1 MELPERGALF
11 ILKTMSSKQQ
21 IDKIRNIGIM
31 AHIDAGKTTTTE
43 RILYYTGKSHKIGE
57 VHDGTATMDW
67 MIQEQERGITITSAA
82 TTCSW
87 NKQVINIIDTPG
99 HVDFTIEVERSL
111 RVLDGAIGVFDAVSG
126 VEPQSETVWA
136 QADKYNVPRLAFVNK
151 MDRMGANFENC
162 IQEIRDKLDKKA
174 SAIQWPIGSEENFQG
189 VVDLLEMKAIYFPPE
204 SLGSKI
210 EVKEIPADL
219 IDECQMYRDEL
230 LDNLSEYDETLTDL
244 ILNDEKPSIEQ
255 IKTALRKATI
265 SHNFIPVL
273 CGSAFKN
280 KGIQPLLDAVLDY
293 LPSPTDRGELKG
305 HSLKDPEKIE
315 VRKPETDEMFSGI
328 AFKIATDPFVGSVT
342 YIRIYS
348 GKIESGQTVY
358 NPLKKKRERIN
369 KIFQMH
375 ADKRTELQEAFA
387 GDIVAVAGFKETT
400 TGETLCTENKPIVY
414 DLMEFPETVISVAI
428 EPKTAADEKKLLAT
442 LEQLKTEDPS
452 FAFKSN
458 QETGQLLILG
468 MGELHLEII
477 ADRLQREFNVGIR
490 VGKPQV
496 SYRESISGIASE
508 SHSYH
513 RELGGKMQFGQVT
526 LKVEP
531 VDYQAGVLFESSVTT
546 KQLASNFID
555 AIKKSVMDTAPGG
568 AMAGYPFLNI
578 KATLTGAEFNENE
591 STEVAYAIAASSA
604 FRDACKKAGV
614 ILLEPFMELE
624 VLTPQDYTGD
634 VISDINSKRGKILTM
649 GIKQNKDLISAEVP
663 LAELFGY
670 STDLR
675 SKSQGRASFTMKFK
689 SYVEMPLDLAK
700 STLEKK
706 GIYI

>member
-1 MELPERGALF
+1 
-11 ILKTMSSKQQ
+11 MSSKQQ

-82 TTCSW
+82 TTCRW
-87 NKQVINIIDTPG
+87 LNNTINIIDTPG

-111 RVLDGAIGVFDAVSG
+111 RVLDGAVGVFDAVSG

-136 QADKYNVPRLAFVNK
+136 QADKYKVPRLAFVNK
-151 MDRMGANFENC
+151 MDRMGADFDNC
-162 IQEIRDKLDKKA
+162 VVEIREKLDKKA
-174 SAIQWPIGSEENFQG
+174 AAVQRPIGAEEHFTG
-189 VVDLLEMKAIYFPPE
+189 IIDLIEMKALYFPGE
-204 SLGSKI
+204 SLGSKV
-210 EVKEIPADL
+210 ETKDIPADL
-219 IDECQMYRDEL
+219 VDEAQLYRDEL
-230 LDNLSEYDETLTDL
+230 LDALSEYDDHLTDL
-244 ILNDEKPSIEQ
+244 ILMGEVPSVAD
-255 IKTALRKATI
+255 IKAALRKAVI

-280 KGIQPLLDAVLDY
+280 KGVQPLLDAVVDY
-293 LPSPTDRGELKG
+293 LPSPTDRGEING

-315 VRKPETDEMFSGI
+315 SRKPEVDDMFSGI

-342 YIRIYS
+342 YVRIYS
-348 GKIESGQTVY
+348 GKLETGQQVY
-358 NPLKKKRERIN
+358 NALKKKRERVN

-375 ADKRTELQEAFA
+375 ADKRTEIQEAYA
-387 GDIVAVAGFKETT
+387 GDIVAIAGLKDTT
-400 TGETLCTENKPIVY
+400 TGETLCTENKPIIY

-428 EPKTAADEKKLLAT
+428 EPKTANDEKKLLST
-442 LEQLKTEDPS
+442 LDQLKNEDPS
-452 FAFKSN
+452 FSYKSN
-458 QETGQLLILG
+458 QETGQLLIYG

-496 SYRESISGIASE
+496 SYRESISGSGTAE
-508 SHSYH
+508 STFHKD
-513 RELGGKMQFGQVT
+513 LGGKMQYGQAT
-526 LKVEP
+526 IKVEP
-531 VDYQAGVLFESSVTT
+531 IDYQTGVLFETTISS
-546 KQLASNFID
+546 KKLPQNFID
-555 AIKKSVMDTAPGG
+555 SIKKSVLDTAPGG
-568 AMAGYPFLNI
+568 MLAGYPFLNI
-578 KATLTGAEFNENE
+578 KATLVDADFNENE
-591 STEVAYAIAASSA
+591 STEVAYAIAASAA

-614 ILLEPFMELE
+614 KLLEPVMDLE
-624 VLTPQDYTGD
+624 VVTPQDYTGD
-634 VISDINSKRGKILTM
+634 VISDINAKRGKIISM

-689 SYVEMPLDLAK
+689 NYIEMPTELAK

>member
-1 MELPERGALF
+1 
-11 ILKTMSSKQQ
+11 MSSKH

-82 TTCSW
+82 TTCRW
-87 NKQVINIIDTPG
+87 LNNTINIIDTPG

-111 RVLDGAIGVFDAVSG
+111 RVLDGAVGVFDAVSG

-136 QADKYNVPRLAFVNK
+136 QADKYKVPRLAFVNK
-151 MDRMGANFENC
+151 MDRVGADFDNC
-162 IQEIRDKLDKKA
+162 IVEIREKLDKKA
-174 SAIQWPIGSEENFQG
+174 AAIQRPIGSEENFIG
-189 VVDLLEMKAIYFPPE
+189 IVDLVEMKALYFLAD
-204 SLGSKI
+204 SLGSKVEIKEVPEDFI
-210 EVKEIPADL
+210 EECL
-219 IDECQMYRDEL
+219 ISRDEL
-230 LDNLSEYDETLTDL
+230 IEALSDYD
-244 ILNDEKPSIEQ
+244 DELAEKYLGGEPIEVEQ
-255 IKTALRKATI
+255 LKKIIRFATI
-265 SHNFIPVL
+265 QKSFIPVL

-280 KGIQPLLDAVLDY
+280 KGVQPLLDAVVEY
-293 LPSPTDRGELKG
+293 LPSPTDRGEVHG
-305 HSLKDPEKIE
+305 HSFKDPEKIE
-315 VRKPETDEMFSGI
+315 TRKPEIDEMFSGI

-342 YIRIYS
+342 FVRVYS

-375 ADKRTELQEAFA
+375 ADKRTEIQEAFA
-387 GDIVAVAGFKETT
+387 GDIIAIAGFKETT

-414 DLMEFPETVISVAI
+414 DLMDFPETVISVAI
-428 EPKTAADEKKLLAT
+428 EPKTAADEKKLIT
-442 LEQLKTEDPS
+442 CLEQLRNEDPS
-452 FAFKSN
+452 FSFKAN
-458 QETGQLLILG
+458 QETGQLLIYG

-496 SYRESISGIASE
+496 SYRESILSE
-508 SHSYH
+508 ACADGLFYK
-513 RELGGKMQFGQVT
+513 ELGGKIQFGQVS

-531 VDYQAGVLFESSVTT
+531 VDYQAGVVFSSELDSR
-546 KQLASNFID
+546 KLPQNFIE
-555 AIKKSVMDTAPGG
+555 AIKKSIVDTAPGG
-568 AMAGYPFLNI
+568 MLAGYPFLNI
-578 KATLTGAEFNENE
+578 KVTLLNAEFNENE

-604 FRDACKKAGV
+604 FRDACKNAGV
-614 ILLEPFMELE
+614 SLLEPVMDLE
-624 VLTPQDYTGD
+624 VVTPQEYTGE
-634 VISDINSKRGKILTM
+634 VISDINSKRGKIITM
-649 GIKQNKDLISAEVP
+649 GIKQKKDLITAEVP

-689 SYVEMPLDLAK
+689 CYNEMPRELAK
-700 STLEKK
+700 TTLEKK

>member
-1 MELPERGALF
+1 
-11 ILKTMSSKQQ
+11 MSSKQQ

-87 NKQVINIIDTPG
+87 NKQTINIIDTPG

-136 QADKYNVPRLAFVNK
+136 QADKYKVPRLAFVNK

-162 IQEIRDKLDKKA
+162 ITEIREKLDKKA
-174 SAIQWPIGSEENFQG
+174 AAIQWPIGSEENFQG
-189 VVDLLEMKAIYFPPE
+189 VVDLLEMKALFFPAE
-204 SLGSKI
+204 SLGSKV
-210 EVKEIPADL
+210 EVKDIPTDIA
-219 IDECQMYRDEL
+219 DECSLYRDEL
-230 LDNLSEYDETLTDL
+230 IETLSDYDDSL
-244 ILNDEKPSIEQ
+244 AEKFLGGETISAAELKNAI
-255 IKTALRKATI
+255 RMATI
-265 SHNFIPVL
+265 QKSFIPVL

-280 KGIQPLLDAVLDY
+280 KGIQPLLDAVVDY

-305 HSLKDPEKIE
+305 HSVKDPEKEEI
-315 VRKPETDEMFSGI
+315 RKPEIDEMFSGI

-342 YIRIYS
+342 YVRIYS
-348 GKIESGQTVY
+348 GKLESGQTVY
-358 NPLKKKRERIN
+358 NSLKKKRERIN

-387 GDIVAVAGFKETT
+387 GDIVAVAGFKDTT

-414 DLMEFPETVISVAI
+414 DLMEFPETVISIAI
-428 EPKTAADEKKLLAT
+428 EPKTAADEKKLIST
-442 LEQLKTEDPS
+442 LEQLKNEDPS
-452 FAFKSN
+452 FSFKNN
-458 QETGQLLILG
+458 QETGQLLIFG

-496 SYRESISGIASE
+496 SYRESIAGSATGE
-508 SHSYH
+508 NTFHK
-513 RELGGKMQFGQVT
+513 ELAGKIQFGQVS

-531 VDYQAGVLFESSVTT
+531 ADYQAGVQFESKINS
-546 KQLASNFID
+546 KILPQNFID
-555 AIKKSVMDTAPGG
+555 SIKKSVMDTAPGG
-568 AMAGYPFLNI
+568 MLAGYPFLNI
-578 KATLTGAEFNENE
+578 KATLLSAEFNENE
-591 STEVAYAIAASSA
+591 SSEVAYAIAASNA
-604 FRDACKKAGV
+604 FREACRNAGV
-614 ILLEPFMELE
+614 RLLEPIMDLE
-624 VLTPQDYTGD
+624 VITPQDYTGD
-634 VISDINSKRGKILTM
+634 VISDINAKRGKIITM

-689 SYVEMPLDLAK
+689 NYVEMPQDLAK

>member
-1 MELPERGALF
+1 
-11 ILKTMSSKQQ
+11 MSSKQQ

-82 TTCSW
+82 TTCRW
-87 NKQVINIIDTPG
+87 LNNTINIIDTPG

-136 QADKYNVPRLAFVNK
+136 QADKYKVPRLAFINK
-151 MDRMGANFENC
+151 MDRMGADFDNC
-162 IQEIRDKLDKKA
+162 VVEIREKLDKKA
-174 SAIQWPIGSEENFQG
+174 AAIQRPIGAEENFTG
-189 VVDLLEMKAIYFPPE
+189 LIDLIEMKALYFPAE
-204 SLGSKI
+204 SLGSKV
-210 EVKEIPADL
+210 ETKDIPPEL
-219 IDECQMYRDEL
+219 VDEAQLYRDEL
-230 LDNLSEYDETLTDL
+230 LDALSEYDEQLTDL
-244 ILNDEKPSIEQ
+244 ILMGETPAVAD
-255 IKTALRKATI
+255 IKAALRKAVI
-265 SHNFIPVL
+265 AHNFIPVL

-280 KGIQPLLDAVLDY
+280 KGVQPLLDAVVDY
-293 LPSPTDRGELKG
+293 LPSPTDRGEIKG
-305 HSLKDPEKIE
+305 HSFKDPEKIE
-315 VRKPETDEMFSGI
+315 SRKPEVDDMFSGI

-342 YIRIYS
+342 YVRIYS
-348 GKIESGQTVY
+348 GKLETGQQVY
-358 NPLKKKRERIN
+358 NALKKKRERVN

-375 ADKRTELQEAFA
+375 ADKRTEIQEAFA
-387 GDIVAVAGFKETT
+387 GDIVAIAGLKETT

-428 EPKTAADEKKLLAT
+428 EPKTANDEKKLLST
-442 LEQLKTEDPS
+442 LDQLKNEDPS
-452 FAFKSN
+452 FSYRSN
-458 QETGQLLILG
+458 QETGQLLIYG

-496 SYRESISGIASE
+496 SYRESISGTAAAE
-508 SHSYH
+508 GVFHKD
-513 RELGGKMQFGQVT
+513 LGGKMQFGQAT
-526 LKVEP
+526 IKVEP
-531 VDYQAGVLFESSVTT
+531 IDYQAGVLFETAINS
-546 KQLASNFID
+546 KKLPQNFID
-555 AIKKSVMDTAPGG
+555 SIKKSVLDTAPGG
-568 AMAGYPFLNI
+568 MLAGYPFLNI
-578 KATLTGAEFNENE
+578 KATLVDAEFNENE
-591 STEVAYAIAASSA
+591 STEVAYAIAASAA

-614 ILLEPFMELE
+614 KLLEPVMDLE
-624 VLTPQDYTGD
+624 VVTPQDYTGD
-634 VISDINSKRGKILTM
+634 VISDINAKRGKIITM

-689 SYVEMPLDLAK
+689 SYIEMPTELAK
-700 STLEKK
+700 TTLEKK

>member
-1 MELPERGALF
+1 
-11 ILKTMSSKQQ
+11 MSSKQ

-87 NKQVINIIDTPG
+87 NKQTINIIDTPG

-136 QADKYNVPRLAFVNK
+136 QADKYKVPRLAFVNK

-162 IQEIRDKLDKKA
+162 IAEIREKLDKKA
-174 SAIQWPIGSEENFQG
+174 AAIQWPIGMEENFQG
-189 VVDLLEMKAIYFPPE
+189 IVDLLEMKAIYFPAE

-210 EVKEIPADL
+210 EIKDIPAD
-219 IDECQMYRDEL
+219 IVDECQLYRDEL
-230 LDNLSEYDETLTDL
+230 LDNLSEYDEELTDL
-244 ILNDEKPSIEQ
+244 ILMGEAPSVAQ
-255 IKTALRKATI
+255 IKAALRKATI

-305 HSLKDPEKIE
+305 HSLKDAEKVE
-315 VRKPETDEMFSGI
+315 VRKPEVEEMFSGI

-342 YIRIYS
+342 FVRIYS
-348 GKIESGQTVY
+348 GKLESGQTVY
-358 NPLKKKRERIN
+358 NPIKKKRERIN

-400 TGETLCTENKPIVY
+400 TGETLCTENKPIIY

-442 LEQLKTEDPS
+442 LEQLKNEDPS
-452 FAFKSN
+452 FTYKNN

-496 SYRESISGIASE
+496 SYRESISGSATE
-508 SHSYH
+508 SNVYH
-513 RELGGKMQFGQVT
+513 RELGGKMQFGSVT

-531 VDYQAGVLFESSVTT
+531 ADYQAGVLFESTVTN
-546 KQLASNFID
+546 KQIGQNFID
-555 AIKKSVMDTAPGG
+555 AIKKAVMDTAPGG

-578 KATLTGAEFNENE
+578 KATLTGVEFNENE
-591 STEVAYAIAASSA
+591 STEVAYAIAVSSA

-614 ILLEPFMELE
+614 ILLEPVMELE
-624 VLTPQDYTGD
+624 VVTPQDYTGD

-689 SYVEMPLDLAK
+689 SYVEMPFELAK

>member
-1 MELPERGALF
+1 
-11 ILKTMSSKQQ
+11 MSSKH

-57 VHDGTATMDW
+57 VHEGTATMDW

-82 TTCSW
+82 TTCRW
-87 NKQVINIIDTPG
+87 LNNTINIIDTPG

-136 QADKYNVPRLAFVNK
+136 QADKYKVPRLAFVNK
-151 MDRMGANFENC
+151 MDRMGADFDNC
-162 IQEIRDKLDKKA
+162 IVEIREKLDKKA
-174 SAIQWPIGSEENFQG
+174 AAIQRPIGAEENFTG
-189 VVDLLEMKAIYFPPE
+189 IVDLIEMKALYFPGE
-204 SLGSKI
+204 NLGSK
-210 EVKEIPADL
+210 VEIKDIPSDFVEECL
-219 IDECQMYRDEL
+219 ISRDEL
-230 LDNLSEYDETLTDL
+230 IETLSDYDDDL
-244 ILNDEKPSIEQ
+244 AEKYLNGDSVEAEELKRI
-255 IKTALRKATI
+255 IRFATI
-265 SHNFIPVL
+265 QKSFIPVL

-280 KGIQPLLDAVLDY
+280 KGVQPLLDAVVAY
-293 LPSPTDRGELKG
+293 LPSPYDRGEIHG
-305 HSLKDPEKIE
+305 HSLKDPEKVE
-315 VRKPETDEMFSGI
+315 TRKPEVDEMFSGI

-342 YIRIYS
+342 YVRIYS
-348 GKIESGQTVY
+348 GKLESGQTVY
-358 NPLKKKRERIN
+358 NALKKKRERIN

-375 ADKRTELQEAFA
+375 ADKRTEIQEAFA
-387 GDIVAVAGFKETT
+387 GDIVAIAGFKETT

-428 EPKTAADEKKLLAT
+428 EPKTTADEKKLLST
-442 LEQLKTEDPS
+442 LEQLKNEDPS
-452 FAFKSN
+452 FSYKSN
-458 QETGQLLILG
+458 AETGQLLIYG

-496 SYRESISGIASE
+496 SYRESIASTATAEGIFNK
-508 SHSYH
+508 
-513 RELGGKMQFGQVT
+513 ELGGKIQYGQVS

-531 VDYQAGVLFESSVTT
+531 VDYQAGVIFHSDVSS
-546 KQLASNFID
+546 KKIPQNFID
-555 AIKKSVMDTAPGG
+555 AIKKSVLDTAPGG
-568 AMAGYPFLNI
+568 MLAGYPFLNI
-578 KATLTGAEFNENE
+578 KATLIDAEFNENE
-591 STEVAYAIAASSA
+591 STEVAYAIAVSSA

-614 ILLEPFMELE
+614 RLLEPVMDLE
-624 VLTPQDYTGD
+624 VVTPQDYTGD
-634 VISDINSKRGKILTM
+634 VISDINSKRGKVITM
-649 GIKQNKDLISAEVP
+649 GIKQKKDFIIAEVP

-689 SYVEMPLDLAK
+689 SYVEMPTELAK

>member
-1 MELPERGALF
+1 
-11 ILKTMSSKQQ
+11 MSSNQ

-57 VHDGTATMDW
+57 VHNGTATMDW

-82 TTCSW
+82 TTCRW
-87 NKQVINIIDTPG
+87 NNQVINIIDTPG

-111 RVLDGAIGVFDAVSG
+111 RVLDGAVGVFDAVSG

-136 QADKYNVPRLAFVNK
+136 QADKYKVPRLAFVNK
-151 MDRMGANFENC
+151 MDRMGADFDNC
-162 IQEIRDKLDKKA
+162 VNEIREKLDKKA
-174 SAIQWPIGSEENFQG
+174 AAIQRPIGSEESFNG
-189 VVDLLEMKAIYFPPE
+189 IVDLIEMKAIYFPAE
-204 SLGSKI
+204 NLGSKI
-210 EVKEIPADL
+210 EITDIPTDL
-219 IDECQMYRDEL
+219 VDECQMYRDEL

-244 ILNDEKPSIEQ
+244 ILNDEKPTVAH
-255 IKTALRKATI
+255 IKAALRKAVI
-265 SHNFIPVL
+265 KDNFIAVL

-280 KGIQPLLDAVLDY
+280 KGIQPLLDAIVDY
-293 LPSPTDRGELKG
+293 LPSPTDRGELQG
-305 HSLKDPEKIE
+305 HSIKNPEKTE
-315 VRKPETDEMFSGI
+315 VRKPEIEEMFSGI

-342 YIRIYS
+342 FVRIYS
-348 GKIESGQTVY
+348 GKLESGQTVY
-358 NPLKKKRERIN
+358 NPIKKKRERIN

-400 TGETLCTENKPIVY
+400 TGETLCTENKPIIY

-428 EPKTAADEKKLLAT
+428 EPKTAADEKKLLST
-442 LEQLKTEDPS
+442 LEQLKNEDPS
-452 FAFKSN
+452 FTFKNN

-496 SYRESISGIASE
+496 SYRESIAGNGSE
-508 SHSYH
+508 NNIFHK
-513 RELGGKMQFGQVT
+513 ELAGKVQFGDVT
-526 LKVEP
+526 IKVEP
-531 VDYQAGVLFESSVTT
+531 ADYQAGVQFESSVPT
-546 KQLASNFID
+546 KQLPQNYID
-555 AIKKSVMDTAPGG
+555 AIKKSIMDTAPGG

-578 KATLTGAEFNENE
+578 KATLVGATFNENE
-591 STEVAYAIAASSA
+591 SSEVAYAIAASSA

-614 ILLEPFMELE
+614 RLLEPVMELE
-624 VLTPQDYTGD
+624 VVTPQDYTGD
-634 VISDINSKRGKILTM
+634 VISDINAKRGKILTM

-689 SYVEMPLDLAK
+689 SYVEMPAELAK

>member
-1 MELPERGALF
+1 
-11 ILKTMSSKQQ
+11 
-21 IDKIRNIGIM
+21 M

-82 TTCSW
+82 TTCRW
-87 NKQVINIIDTPG
+87 LDHVINIIDTPG

-136 QADKYNVPRLAFVNK
+136 QADKYKVPRLAFVNK
-151 MDRMGANFENC
+151 MDRMGANYENC
-162 IQEIRDKLDKKA
+162 IAEIREKLDKKA
-174 SAIQWPIGSEENFQG
+174 AAIQWPIGSEENFQG
-189 VVDLLEMKAIYFPPE
+189 IVDLIEMKAIYFPAE

-210 EVKEIPADL
+210 ETKDIPEDL
-219 IDECQMYRDEL
+219 VDECQLYRDEL
-230 LDNLSEYDETLTDL
+230 LDSISEYDDTLTDL
-244 ILNDEKPSIEQ
+244 ILMGETPSVAD

-280 KGIQPLLDAVLDY
+280 KGVQPLLDAVVAY
-293 LPSPTDRGELKG
+293 LPSPIDRGEIKG
-305 HSLKDPEKIE
+305 HSLKDPEKIDA
-315 VRKPETDEMFSGI
+315 RKPEVEEMFSGI

-342 YIRIYS
+342 YVRIYS
-348 GKIESGQTVY
+348 GKLESGQQVY
-358 NPLKKKRERIN
+358 NSLKKKRERVN

-375 ADKRTELQEAFA
+375 ADKRTEIQAAFA
-387 GDIVAVAGFKETT
+387 GDIVAIAGLKETT
-400 TGETLCTENKPIVY
+400 TGETLCTENKPIIY

-442 LEQLKTEDPS
+442 LEQLKNEDPS
-452 FAFKSN
+452 FSYRAN
-458 QETGQLLILG
+458 QETGQLLIYG

-496 SYRESISGIASE
+496 SYRESISGTASAE
-508 SHSYH
+508 GVFHKD
-513 RELGGKMQFGQVT
+513 LAGKMQFGQVT

-531 VDYQAGVLFESSVTT
+531 ADYQAGVLFSTEINS
-546 KQLASNFID
+546 KKIPQNFID
-555 AIKKSVMDTAPGG
+555 SIKKSVMDTAPGG
-568 AMAGYPFLNI
+568 MLAGYPFLNI
-578 KATLTGAEFNENE
+578 KATLLDAEFNENE

-614 ILLEPFMELE
+614 RLLEPVMDLE
-624 VLTPQDYTGD
+624 VVTPQEYTGD
-634 VISDINSKRGKILTM
+634 VISDINSKRGKIITM

-689 SYVEMPLDLAK
+689 CYIEMPIELAK

>member
-1 MELPERGALF
+1 
-11 ILKTMSSKQQ
+11 MSSKN
-21 IDKIRNIGIM
+21 IDIVRNIGIM

-82 TTCSW
+82 TTCRW
-87 NKQVINIIDTPG
+87 LNHVINIIDTPG

-136 QADKYNVPRLAFVNK
+136 QADKYKVPRLAFVNK
-151 MDRMGANFENC
+151 MDRMGADFDNC
-162 IQEIRDKLDKKA
+162 IVEIREKLAKKA
-174 SAIQWPIGSEENFQG
+174 AAIQRPIGSEENFTG
-189 VVDLLEMKAIYFPPE
+189 IIDLIEMKAIYFPSE
-204 SLGSKI
+204 SLGSKVEI
-210 EVKEIPADL
+210 KDIPADL
-219 IDECQMYRDEL
+219 VDECSMYRDEL

-244 ILNDEKPSIEQ
+244 ILMDEKPTVEQ
-255 IKTALRKATI
+255 IKSALRKSVI
-265 SHNFIPVL
+265 KHDFIPVL

-280 KGIQPLLDAVLDY
+280 KGIQPLLDAVVDY
-293 LPSPTDRGELKG
+293 LPSPVDRGELKG
-305 HSLKDPEKIE
+305 YSLKDPEKTE
-315 VRKPETDEMFSGI
+315 TRKPETTEIFSGI

-342 YIRIYS
+342 YMRIYS
-348 GKIESGQTVY
+348 GKLESGQTVY
-358 NPLKKKRERIN
+358 NSLKKKRERVN

-387 GDIVAVAGFKETT
+387 GDIVAVAGFKDTT

-428 EPKTAADEKKLLAT
+428 EPKTAADEKKLLST
-442 LEQLKTEDPS
+442 LEQLKNEDPS
-452 FAFKSN
+452 FTYRSN
-458 QETGQLLILG
+458 QETGQLLIFG

-477 ADRLQREFNVGIR
+477 CDRLQREFNVGIR

-496 SYRESISGIASE
+496 SYRESIATTAIAE
-508 SHSYH
+508 GEFHKD
-513 RELGGKMQFGQVT
+513 LAGKIQFGKVE

-531 VDYQAGVLFESSVTT
+531 VDYQAGVIFESEVSH
-546 KQLASNFID
+546 KILPQNFID
-555 AIKKSVMDTAPGG
+555 AIKKSVNDTAPGG
-568 AMAGYPFLNI
+568 LLAGYPFLNI
-578 KATLTGAEFNENE
+578 KATLVKADFNENE
-591 STEVAYAIAASSA
+591 STEVAYAIATSSA
-604 FRDACKKAGV
+604 FRDACKKANV
-614 ILLEPFMELE
+614 RLLEPVMDLE
-624 VLTPQDYTGD
+624 VVTPQDYTGD
-634 VISDINSKRGKILTM
+634 VISDINSKRGKIITM
-649 GIKQNKDLISAEVP
+649 GLKQNKDLITAEVP

-689 SYVEMPLDLAK
+689 NYIEMPMDLAK
-700 STLEKK
+700 TTLEKK

>member
-1 MELPERGALF
+1 
-11 ILKTMSSKQQ
+11 MSSKQ

-87 NKQVINIIDTPG
+87 NKQTINIIDTPG

-136 QADKYNVPRLAFVNK
+136 QADKYKVPRLAFVNK
-151 MDRMGANFENC
+151 MDRMGANYENC
-162 IQEIRDKLDKKA
+162 ISEIREKLDKKA
-174 SAIQWPIGSEENFQG
+174 AAIQWPIGTEENFLG
-189 VVDLLEMKAIYFPPE
+189 VVDLLEMKAIYFPAE

-210 EVKEIPADL
+210 EIKDIPAEL
-219 IDECQMYRDEL
+219 VDECQLYRDEL
-230 LDNLSEYDETLTDL
+230 LDNLSEYDEELTDL
-244 ILNDEKPSIEQ
+244 ILMGETPSVAQ
-255 IKTALRKATI
+255 IKAALRKATI

-305 HSLKDPEKIE
+305 HSLKDPDKVE
-315 VRKPETDEMFSGI
+315 VRKPEVEEMFSGI

-342 YIRIYS
+342 YLRIYS
-348 GKIESGQTVY
+348 GKLESGQTVY
-358 NPLKKKRERIN
+358 NSLKKKRERIN

-428 EPKTAADEKKLLAT
+428 EPKTAADEKKLLST
-442 LEQLKTEDPS
+442 LEQLKNEDPS
-452 FAFKSN
+452 FTFSNN

-496 SYRESISGIASE
+496 SYRESISGTASE
-508 SHSYH
+508 SHTYH

-531 VDYQAGVLFESSVTT
+531 ADYQAGVLFDSTVTN
-546 KQLASNFID
+546 KQLGQNFID
-555 AIKKSVMDTAPGG
+555 SIKKSINDTAPGG

-614 ILLEPFMELE
+614 VLLEPVMELE
-624 VLTPQDYTGD
+624 VVTPQDYTGD

-689 SYVEMPLDLAK
+689 SYAEMPFDLAK

>member
-1 MELPERGALF
+1 
-11 ILKTMSSKQQ
+11 MSSKH

-82 TTCSW
+82 TTCRW
-87 NKQVINIIDTPG
+87 LNNNINIIDTPG

-151 MDRMGANFENC
+151 MDRMGADFDNC
-162 IQEIRDKLDKKA
+162 IAEIREKLDKKA
-174 SAIQWPIGSEENFQG
+174 AAIQRPIGAEENFSG
-189 VVDLLEMKAIYFPPE
+189 IVDLVEMKALYFPAD
-204 SLGSKI
+204 SLGSKLEI
-210 EVKEIPADL
+210 KEIPTDFV
-219 IDECQMYRDEL
+219 DECLISRDEL
-230 LDNLSEYDETLTDL
+230 IETLSDYD
-244 ILNDEKPSIEQ
+244 DELAEKYLGGEFIETEHLKRV
-255 IKTALRKATI
+255 IRLATI
-265 SHNFIPVL
+265 QKSFIPVL

-280 KGIQPLLDAVLDY
+280 KGVQPLLDAVVAY
-293 LPSPTDRGELKG
+293 LPSPYDRGEIHG

-315 VRKPETDEMFSGI
+315 TRKPEIDEMFSGI

-342 YIRIYS
+342 YVRIYS
-348 GKIESGQTVY
+348 GKLESGQTVY
-358 NPLKKKRERIN
+358 NSLKKKRERVN

-375 ADKRTELQEAFA
+375 ADKRTEIQEAFA
-387 GDIVAVAGFKETT
+387 GDIVAIAGFKETT
-400 TGETLCTENKPIVY
+400 TGETLCTENKPIIY

-428 EPKTAADEKKLLAT
+428 EPKTAADEKKLLSA
-442 LEQLKTEDPS
+442 LEQLKNEDPS
-452 FAFKSN
+452 FSFRAN
-458 QETGQLLILG
+458 QETGQLLIYG

-496 SYRESISGIASE
+496 SYRESISGAASAE
-508 SHSYH
+508 GVFNK
-513 RELGGKMQFGQVT
+513 ELGGKVQFGQAV

-531 VDYQAGVLFESSVTT
+531 VDYQAGVLFESEVSS
-546 KQLASNFID
+546 KKIPQNIID

-568 AMAGYPFLNI
+568 MLAGYPFLNI
-578 KATLTGAEFNENE
+578 KATLVDAEFNENE

-614 ILLEPFMELE
+614 RLLEPVMDLE
-624 VLTPQDYTGD
+624 VMTPQDYTGD
-634 VISDINSKRGKILTM
+634 VISDINSKRGKIINM
-649 GIKQNKDLISAEVP
+649 GIKQNKDLIVAEVP

-689 SYVEMPLDLAK
+689 CYIEMPTELAK

>member
-1 MELPERGALF
+1 M
-11 ILKTMSSKQQ
+11 ISSK

-57 VHDGTATMDW
+57 VHNGTATMDW

-87 NKQVINIIDTPG
+87 NKQTINIIDTPG

-136 QADKYNVPRLAFVNK
+136 QADKYKVPRLAFVNK
-151 MDRMGANFENC
+151 MDRMGANFDNC
-162 IQEIRDKLDKKA
+162 VTEIREKLDKKA
-174 SAIQWPIGSEENFQG
+174 ACIQRPIGAEENFNG
-189 VVDLLEMKAIYFPPE
+189 IVDLIEMKAIYFPPE
-204 SLGSKI
+204 NLGSKI
-210 EVKEIPADL
+210 EIKEIPADL
-219 IDECQMYRDEL
+219 VDECQMYRDEL

-244 ILNDEKPSIEQ
+244 ILNDEKPSINQ
-255 IKTALRKATI
+255 IKAALRKAVI
-265 SHNFIPVL
+265 KDNFIAVL

-280 KGIQPLLDAVLDY
+280 KGIQPLLDAVVDY
-293 LPSPTDRGELKG
+293 LPSPVDRGELHG
-305 HSLKDPEKIE
+305 HSIKNPENTE
-315 VRKPETDEMFSGI
+315 VRKPEVEEMFSGI

-342 YIRIYS
+342 FMRIYS
-348 GKIESGQTVY
+348 GKLESGQTVY
-358 NPLKKKRERIN
+358 NPIKKKRERIN

-375 ADKRTELQEAFA
+375 ADKRTELQEAYA
-387 GDIVAVAGFKETT
+387 GDIVAIAGFKDTT
-400 TGETLCTENKPIVY
+400 TGETLCTENKPIIY

-442 LEQLKTEDPS
+442 LEQLKNEDPS
-452 FAFKSN
+452 FTYRNN

-496 SYRESISGIASE
+496 SYRESISGTASE
-508 SHSYH
+508 SYEFHKD
-513 RELGGKMQFGQVT
+513 LGGKMQFGSVT
-526 LKVEP
+526 IKVEP
-531 VDYQAGVLFESSVTT
+531 ADCQAGVLFESTVTA
-546 KQLASNFID
+546 KQLAQNYID
-555 AIKKSVMDTAPGG
+555 AIKKSIHDTAPGG

-578 KATLTGAEFNENE
+578 KATLTAAVFNEGE
-591 STEVAYAIAASSA
+591 STEVAYAIATSSA

-614 ILLEPFMELE
+614 RLLEPVMELE
-624 VLTPQDYTGD
+624 VVTPQDYTGD
-634 VISDINSKRGKILTM
+634 VISDINAKRGKILTM

-689 SYVEMPLDLAK
+689 SYVEMPTELAK

>member
-1 MELPERGALF
+1 
-11 ILKTMSSKQQ
+11 MSSKN
-21 IDKIRNIGIM
+21 IDIVRNIGIM

-82 TTCSW
+82 TTCRW
-87 NKQVINIIDTPG
+87 LNHVINIIDTPG

-136 QADKYNVPRLAFVNK
+136 QADKYKVPRLAFVNK
-151 MDRMGANFENC
+151 MDRMGADFDNC
-162 IQEIRDKLDKKA
+162 IVEIREKLAKKA
-174 SAIQWPIGSEENFQG
+174 AAIQRPIGSEENFMG
-189 VVDLLEMKAIYFPPE
+189 IVDLIEMKAIYFPAE
-204 SLGSKI
+204 SLGSKVEI
-210 EVKEIPADL
+210 KDIPAEFF
-219 IDECQMYRDEL
+219 DECSMYRDEL
-230 LDNLSEYDETLTDL
+230 LDNLSEYDEVLTDL
-244 ILNDEKPSIEQ
+244 ILMDEKPSVEQ
-255 IKTALRKATI
+255 IKAALRKSVI
-265 SHNFIPVL
+265 KHDFIPVL

-280 KGIQPLLDAVLDY
+280 KGIQPLLDAVVDY
-293 LPSPTDRGELKG
+293 LPSPVDRGELKG
-305 HSLKDPEKIE
+305 YSLKDPEKTE
-315 VRKPETDEMFSGI
+315 TRKPETTEMFSGI

-342 YIRIYS
+342 YMRIYS
-348 GKIESGQTVY
+348 GKLDSGQTVY
-358 NPLKKKRERIN
+358 NSLKKKRERVN

-387 GDIVAVAGFKETT
+387 GDIVAVAGFKDTT

-428 EPKTAADEKKLLAT
+428 EPKTAADEKKLLTT
-442 LEQLKTEDPS
+442 LEQLKNEDPS
-452 FAFKSN
+452 FTYRSN
-458 QETGQLLILG
+458 QETGQLLIFG

-477 ADRLQREFNVGIR
+477 CDRLQREFNVGIR

-496 SYRESISGIASE
+496 SYRESISTSAIAE
-508 SHSYH
+508 GEFHKD
-513 RELGGKMQFGQVT
+513 LAGKMQFGKVE

-531 VDYQAGVLFESSVTT
+531 VDYQAGVIFESEVSH
-546 KQLASNFID
+546 KALAQNFID
-555 AIKKSVMDTAPGG
+555 AIKKSVNDTAPGG
-568 AMAGYPFLNI
+568 LLAGYPFLNI
-578 KATLTGAEFNENE
+578 KATLVKADFNENE
-591 STEVAYAIAASSA
+591 STEVAYAIATSTA
-604 FRDACKKAGV
+604 FREACKKANV
-614 ILLEPFMELE
+614 RLLEPVMDLE
-624 VLTPQDYTGD
+624 VVTPQDYTGD
-634 VISDINSKRGKILTM
+634 VISDINSKRGKIITM
-649 GIKQNKDLISAEVP
+649 GLKQNKDLITAEVP

-689 SYVEMPLDLAK
+689 NYVEMPMDLAK
-700 STLEKK
+700 TTLEKK

>member
-1 MELPERGALF
+1 
-11 ILKTMSSKQQ
+11 
-21 IDKIRNIGIM
+21 M

-57 VHDGTATMDW
+57 VHNGTATMDW
-67 MIQEQERGITITSAA
+67 MVQEQERGITITSAA

-87 NKQVINIIDTPG
+87 NKQTINIIDTPG

-111 RVLDGAIGVFDAVSG
+111 RVLDGAVGVFDAVSG

-136 QADKYNVPRLAFVNK
+136 QADKYKVPRLAFVNK
-151 MDRMGANFENC
+151 MDRMGADFDNC
-162 IQEIRDKLDKKA
+162 INEIREKLDKKA
-174 SAIQWPIGSEENFQG
+174 AAIQRPIGSEESFHG
-189 VVDLLEMKAIYFPPE
+189 IVDLIEMKAIYFPPE
-204 SLGSKI
+204 NLGSKI
-210 EVKEIPADL
+210 EIKDIPEDMV
-219 IDECQMYRDEL
+219 DECQMYRDEL

-244 ILNDEKPSIEQ
+244 ILNDEKPSVEQ
-255 IKTALRKATI
+255 IKAALRKAVI
-265 SHNFIPVL
+265 KDNFIAVL

-280 KGIQPLLDAVLDY
+280 KGIQPLLDAVVDY
-293 LPSPTDRGELKG
+293 LPSPTDRGELHG
-305 HSLKDPEKIE
+305 HSIKNAEKTE
-315 VRKPETDEMFSGI
+315 VRLPLIEEMFSGI

-342 YIRIYS
+342 FVRIYS
-348 GKIESGQTVY
+348 GKLESGQTVY
-358 NPLKKKRERIN
+358 NPIKKKRERIN

-387 GDIVAVAGFKETT
+387 GDIVAVAGFKDTT
-400 TGETLCTENKPIVY
+400 TGETLCTENKPIIY

-428 EPKTAADEKKLLAT
+428 EPKTAADEKKLITT
-442 LEQLKTEDPS
+442 LEQLKNEDPS
-452 FAFKSN
+452 FTFRNN

-496 SYRESISGIASE
+496 SYRESIASTASE
-508 SHSYH
+508 SYTFHK
-513 RELGGKMQFGQVT
+513 ELAGKTQFGQVT
-526 LKVEP
+526 IKVEP
-531 VDYQAGVLFESSVTT
+531 ADYQAGVLFESTVTS
-546 KQLASNFID
+546 KQLAQNFID
-555 AIKKSVMDTAPGG
+555 AIKKSVNDTAPGG

-591 STEVAYAIAASSA
+591 SSEVAYAIATSTA
-604 FRDACKKAGV
+604 FREACKKAGV
-614 ILLEPFMELE
+614 RLLEPVMELE
-624 VLTPQDYTGD
+624 VVTPQDYTGD
-634 VISDINSKRGKILTM
+634 VISDINAKRGKILTM

-689 SYVEMPLDLAK
+689 SYVEMPTELAK

>member
-1 MELPERGALF
+1 
-11 ILKTMSSKQQ
+11 MSSKH
-21 IDKIRNIGIM
+21 IEKIRNIGIM

-57 VHDGTATMDW
+57 VHNGTATMDW

-87 NKQVINIIDTPG
+87 LNNTINIIDTPG

-136 QADKYNVPRLAFVNK
+136 QADKYKVPRLAFVNK
-151 MDRMGANFENC
+151 MDRMGADFDNC
-162 IQEIRDKLDKKA
+162 IVEIREKLDKKA
-174 SAIQWPIGSEENFQG
+174 AAIQRPIGAEENFTG
-189 VVDLLEMKAIYFPPE
+189 IVDLVEMKALYFPVE
-204 SLGSKI
+204 NLGSKVEI
-210 EVKEIPADL
+210 KEIPADFL
-219 IDECQMYRDEL
+219 DECLISRDEL
-230 LDNLSEYDETLTDL
+230 IETLSDYDDD
-244 ILNDEKPSIEQ
+244 IAEKYLSGDTIDKELLKKV
-255 IKTALRKATI
+255 IRVATI
-265 SHNFIPVL
+265 QSFFIPVL

-280 KGIQPLLDAVLDY
+280 KGIQPLLDAVVAY
-293 LPSPTDRGELKG
+293 LPSPHDRGEIHG
-305 HSLKDPEKIE
+305 HGLKDPDKDES
-315 VRKPETDEMFSGI
+315 RKPEIDEIFSGI
-328 AFKIATDPFVGSVT
+328 AFKIATDPFVGNVT
-342 YIRIYS
+342 YLRIYS
-348 GKIESGQTVY
+348 GKLESGQTVY
-358 NPLKKKRERIN
+358 NSLKKKRERIS

-375 ADKRTELQEAFA
+375 ADKRTEIQEAFA

-400 TGETLCTENKPIVY
+400 TGETLCIENKPIIY

-428 EPKTAADEKKLLAT
+428 EPKTTADEKKLLIA
-442 LEQLKTEDPS
+442 LEQLKNEDPS
-452 FAFKSN
+452 FSFKAN
-458 QETGQLLILG
+458 QETGQLLIYG

-496 SYRESISGIASE
+496 SYRESISSSATSE
-508 SHSYH
+508 GVFHK
-513 RELGGKMQFGQVT
+513 ELGGKVQFGQVV

-531 VDYQAGVLFESSVTT
+531 ADYQSGVLFVSELTSKKIPT
-546 KQLASNFID
+546 NYID
-555 AIKKSVMDTAPGG
+555 IIKKSVMDTAPGG
-568 AMAGYPFLNI
+568 MLAGYPFLNI
-578 KATLTGAEFNENE
+578 KATLVDVEFNENE
-591 STEVAYAIAASSA
+591 STEVAYAIATSSA

-614 ILLEPFMELE
+614 RLLEPVMDLE
-624 VLTPQDYTGD
+624 VVTPQDYTGD
-634 VISDINSKRGKILTM
+634 VISDINSKRGKIITM
-649 GIKQNKDLISAEVP
+649 GIKQKKDLITAEVP

-689 SYVEMPLDLAK
+689 SYVEMPIELAK

>member
-1 MELPERGALF
+1 
-11 ILKTMSSKQQ
+11 MSSKH

-82 TTCSW
+82 TTCRW
-87 NKQVINIIDTPG
+87 NNHVINIIDTPG

-136 QADKYNVPRLAFVNK
+136 QADKYKVPRLAFVNK
-151 MDRMGANFENC
+151 MDRMGADFDNC
-162 IQEIRDKLDKKA
+162 IVEIREKLDKKA
-174 SAIQWPIGSEENFQG
+174 AAIQRPIGSEENFTG
-189 VVDLLEMKAIYFPPE
+189 IVDLVEMKALYFLTE
-204 SLGSKI
+204 SLGSKVEI
-210 EVKEIPADL
+210 KDIPADFV
-219 IDECQMYRDEL
+219 DECLISRDEL
-230 LDNLSEYDETLTDL
+230 IETLSDYD
-244 ILNDEKPSIEQ
+244 DEVAEKYLGGESVDAELLKKVI
-255 IKTALRKATI
+255 RFATI
-265 SHNFIPVL
+265 QKSFIPVL

-280 KGIQPLLDAVLDY
+280 KGVQPLLDAVVAY
-293 LPSPTDRGELKG
+293 LPSPFDRGEVRG
-305 HSLKDPEKIE
+305 HSLKDLEKIE
-315 VRKPETDEMFSGI
+315 VRKPEVDEMFSGI

-342 YIRIYS
+342 YLRIYS
-348 GKIESGQTVY
+348 GKLESGQTVY

-375 ADKRTELQEAFA
+375 ADKRTEIPEAFA

-442 LEQLKTEDPS
+442 LEQLKNEDPS
-452 FAFKSN
+452 FTYKAN
-458 QETGQLLILG
+458 QETGQLLIYG

-496 SYRESISGIASE
+496 SYRESISGYANAE
-508 SHSYH
+508 GVFHKD
-513 RELGGKMQFGQVT
+513 LGGKMQFGQAMI
-526 LKVEP
+526 KVEP
-531 VDYQAGVLFESSVTT
+531 ADYQAGVIFNSEMSS
-546 KQLASNFID
+546 KKIPQNFID
-555 AIKKSVMDTAPGG
+555 AIKKSIMDTAPGG
-568 AMAGYPFLNI
+568 MLAGYPFLNI
-578 KATLTGAEFNENE
+578 KATLLDAEFNENE

-604 FRDACKKAGV
+604 FREACKKAGV
-614 ILLEPFMELE
+614 RLLEPVMDLE
-624 VLTPQDYTGD
+624 VVTPQEYTGD
-634 VISDINSKRGKILTM
+634 VISDINSKRGKIITM
-649 GIKQNKDLISAEVP
+649 GIKQNKDLIAAEVP

-689 SYVEMPLDLAK
+689 SYIEMPIELAK

>member
-1 MELPERGALF
+1 
-11 ILKTMSSKQQ
+11 MSSKH

-82 TTCSW
+82 TTCRW
-87 NKQVINIIDTPG
+87 LNNNINIIDTPG

-151 MDRMGANFENC
+151 MDRMGADFDNC
-162 IQEIRDKLDKKA
+162 IAEIREKLDKKA
-174 SAIQWPIGSEENFQG
+174 AAIQRPIGAEENFSG
-189 VVDLLEMKAIYFPPE
+189 IVDLVEMKALYFPAD
-204 SLGSKI
+204 SLGSKLEI
-210 EVKEIPADL
+210 KEIPTDFV
-219 IDECQMYRDEL
+219 DECLISRDEL
-230 LDNLSEYDETLTDL
+230 IETLSDYD
-244 ILNDEKPSIEQ
+244 DELAEKYLGGEFIETEHLKRV
-255 IKTALRKATI
+255 IRLATI
-265 SHNFIPVL
+265 QKSFIPVL

-280 KGIQPLLDAVLDY
+280 KGVQPLLDAVVAY
-293 LPSPTDRGELKG
+293 LPSPYDRGEIHG

-315 VRKPETDEMFSGI
+315 TRKPEIDEMFSGI

-342 YIRIYS
+342 YVRIYS
-348 GKIESGQTVY
+348 GKLESGQTVY
-358 NPLKKKRERIN
+358 NSLKKKRERVN

-375 ADKRTELQEAFA
+375 ADKRTEIQEAFA
-387 GDIVAVAGFKETT
+387 GDIVAIAGFKETT
-400 TGETLCTENKPIVY
+400 TGETLCTENKPIIY

-428 EPKTAADEKKLLAT
+428 EPKTAADEKKLLSA
-442 LEQLKTEDPS
+442 LEQLKNEDPS
-452 FAFKSN
+452 FSFRAN
-458 QETGQLLILG
+458 QETGQLLIYG

-496 SYRESISGIASE
+496 SYRESISGAASAE
-508 SHSYH
+508 GVFNK
-513 RELGGKMQFGQVT
+513 ELGGKVQFGQAV

-531 VDYQAGVLFESSVTT
+531 VDYQAGVLFESEVSS
-546 KQLASNFID
+546 KKIPQNIID

-568 AMAGYPFLNI
+568 MLAGYPFLNI
-578 KATLTGAEFNENE
+578 KATLVDAVFNENE

-614 ILLEPFMELE
+614 RLLEPVMDLE
-624 VLTPQDYTGD
+624 VMTPQDYTGD
-634 VISDINSKRGKILTM
+634 VISDINSKRGKIINM
-649 GIKQNKDLISAEVP
+649 GIKQNKDLIVAEVP

-689 SYVEMPLDLAK
+689 CYIEMPTELAK

>member
-1 MELPERGALF
+1 
-11 ILKTMSSKQQ
+11 
-21 IDKIRNIGIM
+21 M

-67 MIQEQERGITITSAA
+67 MVQEQERGITITSAA
-82 TTCSW
+82 TTCRW
-87 NKQVINIIDTPG
+87 LNNTINIIDTPG

-136 QADKYNVPRLAFVNK
+136 QADKYKVPRLAFVNK
-151 MDRMGANFENC
+151 MDRMGANFDNC
-162 IQEIRDKLDKKA
+162 INEIREKLDKKA
-174 SAIQWPIGSEENFQG
+174 AAIQRPIGTEENFVG
-189 VVDLLEMKAIYFPPE
+189 LVDLIEMKAVYFPAE
-204 SLGSKI
+204 NLGSKI
-210 EVKEIPADL
+210 EIKDIPSDL
-219 IDECQMYRDEL
+219 VDECQMYRDEL

-255 IKTALRKATI
+255 IKAALRKAVI
-265 SHNFIPVL
+265 KDNFIAVL

-280 KGIQPLLDAVLDY
+280 KGVQPLLDAVVAY
-293 LPSPTDRGELKG
+293 LPSPYDRGEIHG
-305 HSLKDPEKIE
+305 HNLKDPDKVET
-315 VRKPETDEMFSGI
+315 RKPEIDEMFSGI

-342 YIRIYS
+342 YVRIYS
-348 GKIESGQTVY
+348 GKLESGQTVY
-358 NPLKKKRERIN
+358 NALKKKRERIN

-375 ADKRTELQEAFA
+375 ADKRTEIQEAYA

-400 TGETLCTENKPIVY
+400 TGETLCTENKPIIY
-414 DLMEFPETVISVAI
+414 DLMDFPETVISVAI
-428 EPKTAADEKKLLAT
+428 EAKTAADEKKLLST
-442 LEQLKTEDPS
+442 LEQLKNEDPS
-452 FAFKSN
+452 FSFKAN
-458 QETGQLLILG
+458 QETGQLLIYG

-496 SYRESISGIASE
+496 SYRESISSSASADGIFHKDLA
-508 SHSYH
+508 
-513 RELGGKMQFGQVT
+513 GKMQFGQVV
-526 LKVEP
+526 LKIEP
-531 VDYQAGVLFESSVTT
+531 ADYQAGVMFHSEVSN
-546 KQLASNFID
+546 KKIPQNFID
-555 AIKKSVMDTAPGG
+555 SIKKSVMDTAPGG
-568 AMAGYPFLNI
+568 MLAGYPFLNI
-578 KATLTGAEFNENE
+578 KATLLDAEFNENE

-614 ILLEPFMELE
+614 RLLEPVMDLE
-624 VLTPQDYTGD
+624 VVTPQDYTGD
-634 VISDINSKRGKILTM
+634 VISDINSKRGKIITM
-649 GIKQNKDLISAEVP
+649 GIKQNKDLITAEVP

-689 SYVEMPLDLAK
+689 CYIEMPTELAK